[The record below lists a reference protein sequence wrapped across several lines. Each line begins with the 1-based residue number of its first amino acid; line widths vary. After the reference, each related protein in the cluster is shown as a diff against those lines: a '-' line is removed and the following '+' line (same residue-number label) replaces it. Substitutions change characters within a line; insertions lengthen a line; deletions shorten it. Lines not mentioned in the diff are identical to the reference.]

1 MSDQENQENQL
12 IDSMSESE
20 LNKINKINE
29 INEIDEHNWKEKL
42 PELCQK
48 LETANQKAQANWELL
63 LRKEAECQNIQR
75 RSSQE
80 VENARKFAIEGLA
93 GELLNVVDNFE
104 RALETP
110 LIASEQDKILAGFI
124 EGIKLTQKGLLDSLA
139 KFGITQINP
148 LGEVFD
154 PQFHEA
160 LSAQES
166 LEVKPD
172 TILAV
177 YAKGYLLKG
186 RLLRPARVVVSRV
199 DTAEGA

>member
-1 MSDQENQENQL
+1 MSDQENQENQENQL
-12 IDSMSESE
+12 IDSMNESE
-20 LNKINKINE
+20 LNKMNK

-186 RLLRPARVVVSRV
+186 RLLRPARVVVSRA